1 MDLPT
6 RMRGVLLT
14 GHGGFDKL
22 EYRDGLHV
30 PVPRPGEVLI
40 EVAACGM
47 NNTDINTR
55 TGWYSKSISTA
66 TGTDIATSDGDS
78 AWGGGF
84 VFPRIQ
90 GADPAGRI
98 VAVGGGVAAD
108 RIGQR
113 VLVDAWL
120 RDPGGVLEKARYLG
134 SEVDGGYAEY
144 VSVPDA
150 NAHRVESD
158 LTDVELASFPCS
170 YATAEHM
177 LHRAAVREGQWV
189 LVTGASGGV
198 GGALIQLAKRRL
210 ARVVALTSGSKI
222 DAVRTLGADEVLDRD
237 DPKLAEAILDTTGGV
252 DVFTDVIG
260 GDTFAPL
267 LETVRRGGHYAT
279 AGAIAG
285 PIVPL
290 DLRTLYLR
298 DLTLHGATVL
308 PPEVFANLV
317 RYIELG
323 EVAPVVSATFPLE
336 RLAEAQAAFMRKQHV
351 GALVIE
357 VQ

>member
-22 EYRDGLHV
+22 EYRDGLPV

-47 NNTDINTR
+47 NKTDINTR

-66 TGTDIATSDGDS
+66 TGTDIETSDGDS

-90 GADPAGRI
+90 GA
-98 VAVGGGVAAD
+98 
-108 RIGQR
+108 
-113 VLVDAWL
+113 
-120 RDPGGVLEKARYLG
+120 DPGGVLEKARYLG

-158 LTDVELASFPCS
+158 FTDVELASFPCS

-177 LHRAAVREGQWV
+177 LHRAAMREGQWV

-237 DPKLAEAILDTTGGV
+237 DPKLAEAILDTTGVV

-323 EVAPVVSATFPLE
+323 EVAPVVSATFPLG

-357 VQ
+357 VR